1 MVIFVIASLLV
12 YSTLGYKNAVDILYE
27 EKLVEARRE
36 AQQDANYAVFGDV
49 SIFPLVRTA

>member
-12 YSTLGYKNAVDILYE
+12 YSSLGYKNAVDILYE